1 MEDQERYQIVKKEMK
16 RVIAKAIDKEAKEQL
31 RKFVEMP
38 LSERM
43 REIFKMTK
51 AKARDKQDVAGV
63 KCVKNREGELK
74 VLLKDRLDVWKEY
87 AEDLLNRENEW
98 QNDLVSD
105 ANEGPVVKVDV
116 VEVK

>member
-1 MEDQERYQIVKKEMK
+1 M
-16 RVIAKAIDKEAKEQL
+16 
-31 RKFVEMP
+31 
-38 LSERM
+38 
-43 REIFKMTK
+43 
-51 AKARDKQDVAGV
+51 
-63 KCVKNREGELK
+63 
-74 VLLKDRLDVWKEY
+74 LLKDRLDVWKEY

>member
-1 MEDQERYQIVKKEMK
+1 M
-16 RVIAKAIDKEAKEQL
+16 
-31 RKFVEMP
+31 
-38 LSERM
+38 
-43 REIFKMTK
+43 
-51 AKARDKQDVAGV
+51 
-63 KCVKNREGELK
+63 KNREGKLK

-116 VEVK
+116 VEVKRAIQKMKKGKAAGR